1 MTDRRGARP
10 SSHTDLSQDRMVF
23 AMASRP
29 LALASDPWF
38 EPGCEIWLC
47 AAPTSHSVVAF

>member
-38 EPGCEIWLC
+38 EPGCEIRLC